1 MRSGFAPFDYRS
13 GEMMMTRSINQ
24 GILKHLFELHHP
36 DLQGG
41 IITRSLIEQAGEAV
55 CDMMLDLGFHL
66 QESYQD
72 AGDVV
77 HTYLNPRSGQ
87 LLEGLTFSLEIL
99 MDEKRGPNLHLL
111 LRAAAPAA
119 ADCLEF
125 LPAMRRSRG
134 WYRPL
139 SNACNAQDLVN
150 ATLPGEVG
158 ANDSLSAFEWQLAA

>member
-1 MRSGFAPFDYRS
+1 MP
-13 GEMMMTRSINQ
+13 RSINQ
-24 GILKHLFELHHP
+24 GIQKHLLELRHP

-41 IITRSLIEQAGEAV
+41 IITRFLIEQAGDAV

-77 HTYLNPRSGQ
+77 QTYLNPRSGQ
-87 LLEGLTFSLEIL
+87 LLEGLSFSLEIL
-99 MDEKRGPNLHLL
+99 IDENRGRNLHLL
-111 LRAAAPAA
+111 LRAAVPAA

-139 SNACNAQDLVN
+139 TNACNAQDLVN
-150 ATLPGEVG
+150 ATLPGEIG
-158 ANDSLSAFEWQLAA
+158 ADDSSRIFEWQLAA

>member
-1 MRSGFAPFDYRS
+1 
-13 GEMMMTRSINQ
+13 MTRSINQ
-24 GILKHLFELHHP
+24 GIQKHLLELRHP

-41 IITRSLIEQAGEAV
+41 IITRSLIEQAGDAV

-77 HTYLNPRSGQ
+77 QTYLNPRSGQ
-87 LLEGLTFSLEIL
+87 LLEELSFSLEIL
-99 MDEKRGPNLHLL
+99 IDENRGRNLHLL
-111 LRAAAPAA
+111 LRAAVPAA

-139 SNACNAQDLVN
+139 TNACNAQDLVN
-150 ATLPGEVG
+150 ATLPGEIG
-158 ANDSLSAFEWQLAA
+158 ADDSSRIFEWQLAA